1 MPAIPTSLRRLV
13 IQRAKNRCEYCKLS
27 QAGQVAT
34 FHIDHITPVAAGG
47 PTTADNLALACV
59 ACSLHKAA
67 KQKARDPDTNELV
80 NIFNPRQ
87 ELWDEHFR
95 WDDVTIGALTPVGR
109 ATVAAL
115 KMNRLMMLS
124 IRQEEVLLGRHPPT

>member
-1 MPAIPTSLRRLV
+1 MPAIPAALRRLV
-13 IQRAKNRCEYCKLS
+13 VQRAENRCEYCRLS

-34 FHIDHITPVAAGG
+34 FHIDHVTPVAAGG

-67 KQKARDPDTNELV
+67 KQKALDPETDELV
-80 NIFNPRQ
+80 DIFNPRQ
-87 ELWDEHFR
+87 QQWEEHFR
-95 WDDVTIGALTPVGR
+95 WDDVTIVALTPTGR

-115 KMNRLMMLS
+115 RMNRLMMIS
-124 IRQEEVLLGRHPPT
+124 IRQEEVLLGRHPSK